1 MTVMAFL
8 LLVIFFL
15 AFFIFFS
22 SLNPDSMALFF
33 WFDRQLDVS
42 PAVLVVGCVL
52 FGLVVGYLFHLY
64 GATTYFVRDWRRKR
78 EDKRTR
84 GVDDLYRQGMARLI
98 SGDYKK
104 ARRLLQRAHG
114 QNAGRIDVLLALG
127 RLCQAEGVAAEGLE
141 FLLRA
146 RKQAPEQLE
155 VLFELARCQLAAEQG
170 DEALAS
176 YRSILV
182 LEPDNPEALRRL
194 RELHIKAERWNEA
207 LELQKRLVKKAGTA
221 AENLILA
228 GLRLETARLALED
241 SQLDA
246 ALGELKALVREQPDF
261 VPARVLLGDVHRS
274 RNAAADAAA
283 IWQEGYRRFGEAVF
297 LARLEDLAMATED
310 PAELLAFYRTVAL
323 DRPEDLLLR
332 LYYGKFCLR
341 LEMVD
346 EALEQLAE
354 IEKSGADFPQLHLLQ
369 AEAHVRRKRLE
380 ESVREF
386 RRVVAFDGRLGFSF
400 DCDACSAH
408 TGPWVARCPQCGAW
422 GSSNLAGR
430 ELIKTPPAGDVREIH
445 HGERSA

>member
-22 SLNPDSMALFF
+22 SLNPNTVALFF
-33 WFDRQLDVS
+33 WFDRQLALS

-64 GATTYFVRDWRRKR
+64 GATGYLLRDWRRKR
-78 EDKRTR
+78 VDKRTR
-84 GVDDLYRQGMARLI
+84 GVDDLFRQGMTRLV
-98 SGDYKK
+98 SGDFKK

-127 RLCQAEGVAAEGLE
+127 RLCQEEGVAAEGLE

-146 RKQAPEQLE
+146 YKQAPDHLE
-155 VLFELARCQLAAEQG
+155 VLFELARCQQAVDQG
-170 DEALAS
+170 DEALAT
-176 YRSILV
+176 YRAILA

-194 RELHIKAERWNEA
+194 RELHIRAERWNEA
-207 LELQKRLVKKAGTA
+207 LELQKRLTKKAGTA
-221 AENLILA
+221 AENRILS
-228 GLRLETARLALED
+228 GLRLETARLALEGGQAD
-241 SQLDA
+241 E
-246 ALGELKALVREQPDF
+246 ALSALKTLVREQPDF
-261 VPARVLLGDVHRS
+261 VPARVLLGDVHRV
-274 RNAAADAAA
+274 RAATGDASA
-283 IWQEGYRRFGEAVF
+283 IWQEGYRRFGESVF
-297 LARLEDLAMATED
+297 LARLEELAMAIED
-310 PAELLAFYRTVAL
+310 PAELLGFYRDTAL
-323 DRPEDLLLR
+323 DRPEDMLLR

-369 AEAHVRRKRLE
+369 AEAHMRRKRLE

-386 RRVVAFDGRLGFSF
+386 RKVVALDGRLGFSF
-400 DCDACSAH
+400 VCGACAMPI
-408 TGPWVARCPQCGAW
+408 GPWNARCPHCGAW
-422 GSSNLAGR
+422 GSSRLAGR
-430 ELIKTPPAGDVREIH
+430 EQIKVPPAGDVREIH